1 MKVTLIGS
9 GNVATHI
16 ALQLKEAGVEIACIY
31 NRTYSH
37 AEQLASKVGC
47 FCTNDKSQIPASDVY
62 ICSVKD
68 DFIAEV
74 LEGVEIKN
82 KLVIHTAGSVSID
95 VLSPFSANTGV
106 MWPMQTFSISKKVD
120 WRKIPV
126 YIEANTRENETKLLQ
141 FANTLTPKVTAVT
154 AHQRKILHLTSVF
167 ACNFTNQIYATA
179 YRLLKENGLDFSTL
193 FPLIDETVSKIKL
206 IEPAKAQTG
215 PAVRNDEKV
224 MNMQRRL
231 LSGCDLEIYKTISKA
246 IQLEH
251 EQLQRET
258 SQD

>member
-16 ALQLKEAGVEIACIY
+16 ALRLKEANVEIACIY

-37 AEQLASKVGC
+37 AEQLASEVGC
-47 FCTNDKSQIPASDVY
+47 FCTSDKSNIPDSDVY
-62 ICSVKD
+62 VCSVKD
-68 DFIAEV
+68 DYITSA
-74 LEGVEIKN
+74 LEGVN
-82 KLVIHTAGSVSID
+82 LRNRLVIHTAGSVSID
-95 VLSPFSANTGV
+95 VLSPFSENIGV

-120 WRKIPV
+120 WSEIPV
-126 YIEANTRENETKLLQ
+126 YIEANTEENKTKLLQ
-141 FANTLTPKVTAVT
+141 FAKILTPKVTAVT
-154 AHQRKILHLTSVF
+154 AHQRKVLHLTSVF

-179 YRLLKENGLDFSTL
+179 HRLLKENGLDFSTL
-193 FPLIDETVSKIKL
+193 FPLIDETVSKIKVL
-206 IEPAKAQTG
+206 EPAKAQTG

-224 MNMQRRL
+224 MQMQREL
-231 LSGCDLEIYKTISKA
+231 LSGYDLEIYKTISKA